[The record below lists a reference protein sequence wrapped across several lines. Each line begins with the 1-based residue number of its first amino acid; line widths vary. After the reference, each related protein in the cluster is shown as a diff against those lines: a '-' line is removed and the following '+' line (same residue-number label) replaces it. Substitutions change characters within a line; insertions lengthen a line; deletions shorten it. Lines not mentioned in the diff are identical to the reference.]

1 MIKSVPLL
9 ALGAGGFFVAGSLL
23 TWAITRLLRSNRKQ
37 IVASGPVT
45 AEQEF
50 RLPAA
55 GEFLL
60 VLEVPRFGSDHRAWQ
75 LEVLEQATGE
85 VTRLRYDPIRA
96 GGAVYGM
103 GSMRVPYGRLRLA
116 RAGSYLVR
124 VLGLEPGK
132 NYSSS
137 RVLISRPYLGRM
149 ILQIIG
155 IVFSAILLLL
165 SLLLLLWQVLPLQS
179 A

>member
-1 MIKSVPLL
+1 M
-9 ALGAGGFFVAGSLL
+9 
-23 TWAITRLLRSNRKQ
+23 
-37 IVASGPVT
+37 
-45 AEQEF
+45 
-50 RLPAA
+50 
-55 GEFLL
+55 
-60 VLEVPRFGSDHRAWQ
+60 
-75 LEVLEQATGE
+75 
-85 VTRLRYDPIRA
+85 TRLRYDPIRA

-116 RAGSYLVR
+116 RSGSYLVC

-132 NYSSS
+132 DYSSI

-165 SLLLLLWQVLPLQS
+165 SLLLLLWQVLPLQT